1 MSAASWLDADSFS
14 GRLVARWIF
23 WIFVVYALFTSP
35 DLVGAIIRNA
45 WTTLETLVTSMGI
58 FFDRV
63 MGR

>member
-1 MSAASWLDADSFS
+1 MPTTVKRVFIW
-14 GRLVARWIF
+14 VF

-35 DLVGAIIRNA
+35 DQVATIIRNA
-45 WTTLETLVTSMGI
+45 WSTIVTAVTSLGI

>member
-1 MSAASWLDADSFS
+1 MPATVKKVLI
-14 GRLVARWIF
+14 WIF

>member
-1 MSAASWLDADSFS
+1 MPKTAKKVLIW
-14 GRLVARWIF
+14 VF

-35 DLVGAIIRNA
+35 DQVATIIRNA
-45 WTTLETLVTSMGI
+45 WNTIVTALTSLGI

>member
-1 MSAASWLDADSFS
+1 MPATVKKVLI
-14 GRLVARWIF
+14 WIF

-35 DLVGAIIRNA
+35 DLVASIIRNA
-45 WTTLETLVTSMGI
+45 WNTLATLVTSMGI